1 MKTLLFILLQSAL
14 IAVAAPHPATS
25 TSALT
30 APEKGLYFLHK
41 GFSLKTEGTTWVPVA
56 NVDTLLDTVR
66 FAPREMAKGGSLS
79 IRTDKV
85 SKEATLDLYTRKW
98 MRDYPNYGFEVLATK
113 KFSLNGSPALLVD
126 MLSRS
131 KNKQIRQVV
140 LKNND
145 RVAIMTC
152 LDDKESFT
160 KSLVQCN
167 QIMKSFAWI
176 QQPNAT
182 PNVAAPITAPVQ
194 TK

>member
-1 MKTLLFILLQSAL
+1 MKTLLFVLLQSAL

-152 LDDKESFT
+152 LDDKESFS

-176 QQPNAT
+176 QQPAAA
-182 PNVAAPITAPVQ
+182 PVAAPVKAPVQ

>member
-1 MKTLLFILLQSAL
+1 MKTGLFILFQLAASAF
-14 IAVAAPHPATS
+14 AAPHPATS

-41 GFSLKTEGTTWVPVA
+41 GFSLKTEGSSWVPVA
-56 NVDTLLDTVR
+56 NADTLLDTVR
-66 FAPREMAKGGSLS
+66 FASPGNTKTGSLS

-85 SKEATLDLYTRKW
+85 AKDASLDLYTRKW

-113 KFSLNGSPALLVD
+113 KFTLNGSPALLVD

-140 LKNND
+140 LKNED

-152 LDDKESFT
+152 LDDKESFSA
-160 KSLVQCN
+160 SLAQCN
-167 QIMKSFAWI
+167 QIMKSFTWTNSEN
-176 QQPNAT
+176 Q
-182 PNVAAPITAPVQ
+182 
-194 TK
+194 K